1 MTTKEKLL
9 TLFEKNKG
17 VYFSG
22 EEIADKLSVSR
33 TAVWKAVNSLRKE
46 GYKIHAAQNKGYC
59 LAADTDIFLS
69 RAFRN
74 IWNPPAHK

>member
-9 TLFEKNKG
+9 TLFEKIKASIFPG
-17 VYFSG
+17 KKSRTSSLFPELPYG
-22 EEIADKLSVSR
+22 KLSTACGKKATKSMPRR
-33 TAVWKAVNSLRKE
+33 TKATVLPPIRISF
-46 GYKIHAAQNKGYC
+46 H
-59 LAADTDIFLS
+59 S

>member
-22 EEIADKLSVSR
+22 EEIADKLSVSELPYGKLSTACGKKATKSMPRR
-33 TAVWKAVNSLRKE
+33 TKATVL
-46 GYKIHAAQNKGYC
+46 
-59 LAADTDIFLS
+59 
-69 RAFRN
+69 
-74 IWNPPAHK
+74 PPIPEACFSPGHS